1 MSNDSDPSSGTI
13 FKWSLLALA
22 FFVVLSCVLAVTGA
36 AGDVFGIFVN
46 RKAVEQSVQYSTAN
60 TDAFYTNLAAVK
72 KIEVQ
77 LAAPDISESMASALR
92 SQKEM
97 LETEMRRVVAKVPA
111 DSRTTDMLTY
121 GGSSR

>member
-13 FKWSLLALA
+13 FKWGLLAIA
-22 FFVVLSCVLAVTGA
+22 FFVILSVVLAVTGA
-36 AGDVFGIFVN
+36 AGNVFGIFVN
-46 RKAVEQSVQYSTAN
+46 REAVEQSVQYSTAN
-60 TDAFYTNLAAVK
+60 TDAFYANLAAVK
-72 KIEVQ
+72 KIDVQ

-97 LETEMRRVVAKVPA
+97 LESEMRRVVAKVPV